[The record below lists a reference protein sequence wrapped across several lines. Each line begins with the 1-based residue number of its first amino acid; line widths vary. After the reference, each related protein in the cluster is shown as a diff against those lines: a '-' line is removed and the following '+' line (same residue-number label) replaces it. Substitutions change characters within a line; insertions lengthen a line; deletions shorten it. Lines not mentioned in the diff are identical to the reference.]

1 MVAEATSPV
10 DLELDNYTRVRFQEA
25 REAGLT
31 RLEADR
37 FARGT
42 EPLKT
47 LRALKASGCPPAVI
61 ARIVI

>member
-1 MVAEATSPV
+1 MSAQVEEQA
-10 DLELDNYTRVRFQEA
+10 DLDLDNYTRVRFQEA

>member
-1 MVAEATSPV
+1 MTKTELRPEP
-10 DLELDNYTRVRFQEA
+10 ELDDYTRVRFHEA

-42 EPLKT
+42 AT
-47 LRALKASGCPPAVI
+47 LRTLRKLRADGCPAAVI
-61 ARIVI
+61 AQIVT